1 MERGNQEAVVTRLD
15 MQWWSQATQD
25 PGPRQARSYS
35 RGVPGILVARLIS
48 RVVIVWL
55 VWWGLRR
62 VRETLDFWAK
72 SL

>member
-1 MERGNQEAVVTRLD
+1 MARLD
-15 MQWWSQATQD
+15 MQWWSEATQD
-25 PGPRQARSYS
+25 PGPPQAHSYS
-35 RGVPGILVARLIS
+35 RGVSAIQVARLIS
-48 RVVIVWL
+48 RVDIVWL